1 MPQNVYNNVNI
12 KWINEVSWVAFLMNS
27 TNLPKIHVLF
37 SQHFIRLF
45 NDDNYDDYSDRFLLN
60 GPSLK
65 NLVSKQIKETIK
77 YLDCVLWNNAS
88 NDLALSLS
96 IPLCYAFVTLKQCIK
111 GEWRPVKK
119 TSWLDT
125 KWLSLSAPY
134 MVTKRDYLNAR
145 VK

>member
-1 MPQNVYNNVNI
+1 MQQNVYNNVNI
-12 KWINEVSWVAFLMNS
+12 KWINEVSWASFLMNS

-65 NLVSKQIKETIK
+65 NLVSEQIKETIK

-96 IPLCYAFVTLKQCIK
+96 IPLCYALVTLKQCIK

-119 TSWLDT
+119 KKKKPVDWIRNGYPLMHRIWL
-125 KWLSLSAPY
+125 
-134 MVTKRDYLNAR
+134 
-145 VK
+145 